1 MIIYLVSGITF
12 QVSLAA
18 RNGSTRRESCAE
30 IDSIIDDEEDDDG
43 TLCCHGWHLDIDLF
57 ICVRMYMYVYIY
69 IVILPF
75 GTPTFTSDMSVDSRK
90 VLDQTC
96 WLRRAP
102 VAGGLRLRKHL
113 SHLVLVAG
121 PHIALDQG
129 STTID
134 LEAEASTIRALP
146 WFRYKTGVDL

>member
-57 ICVRMYMYVYIY
+57 ICVRMYMYIYIYVCICVCIIYIY
-69 IVILPF
+69 IVR
-75 GTPTFTSDMSVDSRK
+75 MK
-90 VLDQTC
+90 YE
-96 WLRRAP
+96 
-102 VAGGLRLRKHL
+102 KH
-113 SHLVLVAG
+113 A
-121 PHIALDQG
+121 A
-129 STTID
+129 
-134 LEAEASTIRALP
+134 A
-146 WFRYKTGVDL
+146 K

>member
-69 IVILPF
+69 IC
-75 GTPTFTSDMSVDSRK
+75 MY
-90 VLDQTC
+90 
-96 WLRRAP
+96 LRMHYIYIYLYIVRMKYE
-102 VAGGLRLRKHL
+102 KH
-113 SHLVLVAG
+113 A
-121 PHIALDQG
+121 A
-129 STTID
+129 
-134 LEAEASTIRALP
+134 A
-146 WFRYKTGVDL
+146 K

>member
-57 ICVRMYMYVYIY
+57 ICVRMYMYIYMIIYVCICVCIIYIY
-69 IVILPF
+69 LYIVR
-75 GTPTFTSDMSVDSRK
+75 MK
-90 VLDQTC
+90 YE
-96 WLRRAP
+96 
-102 VAGGLRLRKHL
+102 KH
-113 SHLVLVAG
+113 A
-121 PHIALDQG
+121 A
-129 STTID
+129 
-134 LEAEASTIRALP
+134 A
-146 WFRYKTGVDL
+146 K

>member
-57 ICVRMYMYVYIY
+57 ICVRMYMYIYIY
-69 IVILPF
+69 
-75 GTPTFTSDMSVDSRK
+75 MSNRK
-90 VLDQTC
+90 NPGNTKHVFDGH
-96 WLRRAP
+96 WLMEIH
-102 VAGGLRLRKHL
+102 GNC
-113 SHLVLVAG
+113 
-121 PHIALDQG
+121 
-129 STTID
+129 
-134 LEAEASTIRALP
+134 
-146 WFRYKTGVDL
+146 

>member
-57 ICVRMYMYVYIY
+57 ICVRMYMYIYICMYLRMHYIYIY
-69 IVILPF
+69 IVR
-75 GTPTFTSDMSVDSRK
+75 MK
-90 VLDQTC
+90 YE
-96 WLRRAP
+96 
-102 VAGGLRLRKHL
+102 KH
-113 SHLVLVAG
+113 A
-121 PHIALDQG
+121 A
-129 STTID
+129 
-134 LEAEASTIRALP
+134 A
-146 WFRYKTGVDL
+146 K

>member
-57 ICVRMYMYVYIY
+57 ICVRMYMYIYIY
-69 IVILPF
+69 
-75 GTPTFTSDMSVDSRK
+75 MSNRK
-90 VLDQTC
+90 NPGNTKYVFDGH
-96 WLRRAP
+96 WLME
-102 VAGGLRLRKHL
+102 
-113 SHLVLVAG
+113 
-121 PHIALDQG
+121 
-129 STTID
+129 ID
-134 LEAEASTIRALP
+134 
-146 WFRYKTGVDL
+146 GNC

>member
-1 MIIYLVSGITF
+1 M
-12 QVSLAA
+12 
-18 RNGSTRRESCAE
+18 
-30 IDSIIDDEEDDDG
+30 
-43 TLCCHGWHLDIDLF
+43 
-57 ICVRMYMYVYIY
+57 
-69 IVILPF
+69 ILPF
-75 GTPTFTSDMSVDSRK
+75 ETPTFTPDMSVDSQK

-129 STTID
+129 SNTID

>member
-69 IVILPF
+69 CDFTIWNPNLHFRHVSGF
-75 GTPTFTSDMSVDSRK
+75 TKGTRPDLLAQAS
-90 VLDQTC
+90 
-96 WLRRAP
+96 P
-102 VAGGLRLRKHL
+102 
-113 SHLVLVAG
+113 
-121 PHIALDQG
+121 G
-129 STTID
+129 SGRV
-134 LEAEASTIRALP
+134 EASQAS
-146 WFRYKTGVDL
+146 

>member
-1 MIIYLVSGITF
+1 MMIIYLVSGITF

-69 IVILPF
+69 ICICVCIIYIYLYIVR
-75 GTPTFTSDMSVDSRK
+75 MK
-90 VLDQTC
+90 YE
-96 WLRRAP
+96 
-102 VAGGLRLRKHL
+102 KH
-113 SHLVLVAG
+113 A
-121 PHIALDQG
+121 A
-129 STTID
+129 
-134 LEAEASTIRALP
+134 A
-146 WFRYKTGVDL
+146 K

>member
-57 ICVRMYMYVYIY
+57 ICVRMYMYIYMIIYVCICVCIIY
-69 IVILPF
+69 ICIYISIHSKNEV
-75 GTPTFTSDMSVDSRK
+75 
-90 VLDQTC
+90 
-96 WLRRAP
+96 
-102 VAGGLRLRKHL
+102 
-113 SHLVLVAG
+113 
-121 PHIALDQG
+121 
-129 STTID
+129 
-134 LEAEASTIRALP
+134 
-146 WFRYKTGVDL
+146 

>member
-57 ICVRMYMYVYIY
+57 ICVRMYMYIYICMYLRMHYIY
-69 IVILPF
+69 IC
-75 GTPTFTSDMSVDSRK
+75 MY
-90 VLDQTC
+90 
-96 WLRRAP
+96 LRMHYIYISIHSKNE
-102 VAGGLRLRKHL
+102 V
-113 SHLVLVAG
+113 
-121 PHIALDQG
+121 
-129 STTID
+129 
-134 LEAEASTIRALP
+134 
-146 WFRYKTGVDL
+146 